1 MIRLNFPNLLSSYE
15 WRFLNLTNCFDFVS
29 NLLVWDYQN
38 FLLCNSWIFPKFTDY
53 FEMFSNLLVWIIKIF
68 FSGISWIH
76 RLILKC
82 FGMCGTHVCRLGQK
96 WSLSE
101 YEMSFLLGIERRYQL
116 NIYSFKLLD
125 NSFIEWFNWLNYR
138 GFQSWCRSSSFPGWG
153 NLSHK
158 STNAWLRYTKFE
170 CWQKANQ
177 PSVTEFIKAKAD
189 ATQGATVVYL
199 M

>member
-1 MIRLNFPNLLSSYE
+1 MFWICQILNLLGSWSS
-15 WRFLNLTNCFDFVS
+15 
-29 NLLVWDYQN
+29 
-38 FLLCNSWIFPKFTDY
+38 KFTLY
-53 FEMFSNLLVWIIKIF
+53 FEMFAYVRYAGS
-68 FSGISWIH
+68 SRGE
-76 RLILKC
+76 
-82 FGMCGTHVCRLGQK
+82 G
-96 WSLSE
+96 LSE
-101 YEMSFLLGIERRYQL
+101 YEMSFLLGSERRYQL